1 MKYFQKVFYI
11 LVIGVVLAAVFVYL
25 YFPGFIPVF
34 GKNETRPTF
43 VIDPGH
49 GGADGGAVAADGTL
63 EKDLNLQIANSL
75 TQLLVL
81 YGHNTA
87 QTRDSDAID
96 YPDAA
101 KSIRQKKVYDTK
113 NRVRF
118 TGEKQNPVFIS
129 LHLNTYPS
137 PQYFGPQVF
146 FSKNNPQG
154 KELAGQ
160 IQQSLKNTGLDSAS
174 RVIKQAPKGV
184 YLMDNL
190 HCPAVI
196 VECGF
201 LTNPAELGL
210 LKQPSHQK
218 ELAIAVFLAAREYQ
232 ARVLTNATLE

>member
-1 MKYFQKVFYI
+1 MKYFQKVFFI
-11 LVIGVVLAAVFVYL
+11 LVIAVVLAAVFVYL

-34 GKNETRPTF
+34 GKHETRPTF
-43 VIDPGH
+43 VVDPGH

-75 TQLLVL
+75 TQLLVF
-81 YGHNTA
+81 YGHNTV
-87 QTRDSDAID
+87 QTRDCDAID
-96 YPDAA
+96 YPNSA
-101 KSIRQKKVYDTK
+101 KTIRQKKVYDTK

-118 TGEKQNPVFIS
+118 TEEKQNPVFVS
-129 LHLNTYPS
+129 LHLNTYPN

-146 FSKNNPQG
+146 FSKNNPEG
-154 KELAGQ
+154 RELAGQ
-160 IQQSLKNTGLDSAS
+160 IQQSLKTTGLDRG

-201 LTNPAELGL
+201 LTNPAELEL
-210 LKQPSHQK
+210 LKQPAHHK
-218 ELAIAVFLAAREYQ
+218 ELAIAVFMAAREYE
-232 ARVLTNATLE
+232 ARLLTNVTFE